1 MRTLLLSLLFAT
13 ALTAGTYGQSV
24 TISGTITDADT
35 GEPLLSANIYNA
47 ETLKGTTSNVYGF
60 YSLTQPGGSV
70 PFTVSF
76 TGYKTFRTELNLSK
90 DTTLNVE
97 LQPVIELEEVVV
109 SAQSPLQNIK
119 SSEMSTIHL
128 SPSKT
133 EMVPALLGETDIIK
147 TLQLMPGTQAGTEG
161 TSGFY
166 VRGGSP
172 DQNLILL
179 DGVPVYNVN
188 HLFGF
193 MSVFNS
199 DAIRNVTLTKGGFP
213 ARYGGR
219 LSSVLDIRMK
229 EGNNKEF
236 KGEASI
242 GLISSK
248 LTLEGPIVKDKT
260 SFMVSGRR
268 SYIDILSY
276 PIQMKVNSESD
287 DENYWLGYFLQ
298 DFNAKV
304 NHIFNDKHRIYL
316 SLYTGKDKFFMNDK
330 YEYKEED
337 VWDQG
342 YETFTY
348 KNKDKAGLQ
357 WGNTTG
363 ALRWNYI
370 INNRLFANFTGT
382 ISNYKFSIFEDYEEE
397 QISNQTNEKERSDF
411 YYEYYSQ
418 IKDYSIKADF
428 DFFPSP
434 AHHIRFGAQNT
445 LHYFSPGVTVN
456 QESYLNSEAVTD
468 TTYGNKNLESNEF
481 LLYAEDDITVN
492 DILKFNIGLHYSAFN
507 VQGQTYQSLEPR
519 LSARV
524 MLTDR
529 MSVKASYSQMQ
540 QYLHLLANSSM
551 GLPTDLWVPATKK
564 IKPQDSWQGALGLS
578 YSPHPDYEISLEG
591 YYKKMNGLIDY
602 KEGASFFELNQ
613 GNWEDLVTSGTGKSY
628 GVELLTQKHGGTL
641 SGWVG
646 YTLSWA
652 NRQFE
657 DISFGKEFPFK
668 YDARHNLSVVS
679 TIRFSEKT
687 DMGVTWVYRTGYP
700 LTIEDES
707 YRSVFGFFRED
718 NTQHY
723 YSDYAEID
731 HFENRNNY
739 RMPDYHRLD
748 IGINFHKKKKR
759 VDRTWSF
766 GLYNAYGR
774 NNPFMIYRDQ
784 EWDETKQ
791 QEVTRLKQLSIFNI
805 IPYVRWSIKF

>member
-1 MRTLLLSLLFAT
+1 MKIILLNLLFLTVLAT
-13 ALTAGTYGQSV
+13 GAYGQQV
-24 TISGTITDADT
+24 TISGTITDAGT
-35 GEPLLSANIYNA
+35 GEPLLSANIYNP
-47 ETLKGTTSNVYGF
+47 ETLTGTVSNVYGF
-60 YSLTQPGGSV
+60 YSFTQPKGTI
-70 PFTVSF
+70 PLTISF
-76 TGYKTFRTELNLSK
+76 TGYQAFQSTLNLAG
-90 DTTLNVE
+90 DTVLNIA
-97 LQPVIELEEVVV
+97 LKPVIELSEVVV

-128 SPSKT
+128 SPSKA
-133 EMVPALLGETDIIK
+133 ELFPALLGETDIIK
-147 TLQLMPGTQAGTEG
+147 TLQLMPGTQGGTEG
-161 TSGFY
+161 SSGFY

-199 DAIRNVTLTKGGFP
+199 DALRNVTLTKGGFP

-236 KGEASI
+236 KGDASI

-248 LTLEGPIVKDKT
+248 LTLEGPIKKDQT

-276 PIQMKVNSESD
+276 PIQMKLNDED
-287 DENYWLGYFLQ
+287 KDENLWMGYFLQ

-316 SLYTGKDKFFMNDK
+316 SLYTGKDKFFVNNK
-330 YEYKEED
+330 YEYSTDAGWNEE
-337 VWDQG
+337 

-348 KNKDKAGLQ
+348 KNKDKANLE

-370 INNRLFANFTGT
+370 ISNRLFANATAT
-382 ISNYKFSIFEDYEEE
+382 ISNYKFSISENYQEEH
-397 QISNQTNEKERSDF
+397 ISNSTNKKETAEY

-418 IKDYSIKADF
+418 IKDYAVKADF

-445 LHYFSPGVTVN
+445 LHYFSPGVTIN
-456 QESYLNSEAVTD
+456 RYNYGGNEAAID
-468 TTYGNKNLESNEF
+468 TTYGNKNLEANEF
-481 LLYAEDDITVN
+481 LLYVEDDITVN
-492 DILKFNIGLHYSAFN
+492 DFLKVNVGAHFSAFTI
-507 VQGQTYQSLEPR
+507 QGKTYQSLEPR
-519 LSARV
+519 ISARA
-524 MLTDR
+524 MLSDR
-529 MSVKASYSQMQ
+529 MSLKASYSRMQ

-564 IKPQDSWQGALGLS
+564 IKPQNAWQSAIGLS
-578 YSPHPDYEISLEG
+578 FSPNPNYEYSIEG
-591 YYKKMNGLIDY
+591 YYKKMDGLIDY
-602 KEGASFFELNQ
+602 AEGASFFELNQ
-613 GNWEDLVTSGTGKSY
+613 GNWEDLVTSGEGESY
-628 GVELLTQKHGGTL
+628 GMELLAQKHGGVL
-641 SGWVG
+641 SGWIG

-652 NRQFE
+652 NRRFE
-657 DISFGKEFPFK
+657 EISFGRTFPFK
-668 YDARHNLSVVS
+668 YDARHDFSVVS
-679 TIRFSEKT
+679 TIKFSEKT

-700 LTIEDES
+700 MTMEDES
-707 YRSVFGFFRED
+707 YNSPFNFFREPNSSRSFSND
-718 NTQHY
+718 EMIN
-723 YSDYAEID
+723 
-731 HFENRNNY
+731 HFDNRNNY

-748 IGINFHKKKKR
+748 VGINFHKKKKR

-766 GLYNAYGR
+766 GVYNAYAR
-774 NNPFMIYRDQ
+774 NNPFMIYKSN
-784 EWDETKQ
+784 EWDAEKQ
-791 QEVTRLKQLSIFNI
+791 QEVSRLKQLSIFNI